1 MQPIWLKE
9 WPEGVPTT
17 WSKPSQS
24 VTERVFDWARET
36 PQHTALIYY
45 GTRFTYQELAGWV
58 GRTAHALQVAGIG
71 PGDRVLLFMQNI
83 PQFIFSYL
91 AVHAVGGVV
100 VAANPMFMADELRYE
115 LEDSQARLVIAGRE
129 LAPVVEKAV
138 ASQPSLPV
146 VYAAF
151 DEFLPEI
158 PVPKVHADMR
168 REVSPVNPD
177 RISFS
182 GWVRS
187 QEPIFPAHVDLDQD
201 LALLQYTSGTTGQPK
216 GAMLLHRNV
225 LANVAGSVSWTHV
238 TQESMHIAV
247 LPLFHVTGM
256 VHSFLAPLYAGAT
269 VLLITRFETLTFIQ
283 AIDYYRPTHWVGIAT
298 MNIAVTQFPAIQD
311 YRLDSLQACMSGGA
325 PIPLPIL
332 EKFRELTGS
341 TLIEGYGLSET
352 MSQVTVNPS
361 DHPKMGSAG
370 IPVFDVDLRITEIG
384 HFDREL
390 DLGETGEIW
399 VKGPQVMA
407 GYWQRPEATEEV
419 LRPDGWFDTGD
430 IGYVDPD
437 GYLFISGRSK
447 ELIKSSGFSVFPAEV
462 ESLLYKHP
470 AIAEAVVIG
479 VPDAYRGETVKAF
492 VVLKPESQVTPEQ
505 IATWARGEMAAF
517 KAPRQVEIRE
527 SLPKNGSGKIMRRFL
542 VDEEQTRNQ
551 N

>member
-1 MQPIWLKE
+1 
-9 WPEGVPTT
+9 
-17 WSKPSQS
+17 
-24 VTERVFDWARET
+24 
-36 PQHTALIYY
+36 
-45 GTRFTYQELAGWV
+45 
-58 GRTAHALQVAGIG
+58 
-71 PGDRVLLFMQNI
+71 
-83 PQFIFSYL
+83 
-91 AVHAVGGVV
+91 
-100 VAANPMFMADELRYE
+100 
-115 LEDSQARLVIAGRE
+115 
-129 LAPVVEKAV
+129 
-138 ASQPSLPV
+138 
-146 VYAAF
+146 
-151 DEFLPEI
+151 
-158 PVPKVHADMR
+158 
-168 REVSPVNPD
+168 
-177 RISFS
+177 
-182 GWVRS
+182 
-187 QEPIFPAHVDLDQD
+187 
-201 LALLQYTSGTTGQPK
+201 
-216 GAMLLHRNV
+216 
-225 LANVAGSVSWTHV
+225 
-238 TQESMHIAV
+238 MHIAV

-269 VLLITRFETLTFIQ
+269 VLLITRFETPTFIQ

-298 MNIAVTQFPAIQD
+298 MNIAVTQFPSIQE

-325 PIPLPIL
+325 PIPVPIL

-352 MSQVTVNPS
+352 ISQVTVNPS

-492 VVLKPESQVTPEQ
+492 VVLKPDSHVTPEQ

-551 N
+551 G